1 MSNEF
6 AKYCRLVKILGK
18 KIIIRIPVQN
28 KIFEKALTY
37 FNLNLHYLDILNA
50 SVNFSLLIFAL
61 FLPLIFILKYNAL
74 YLLTINFLLALSV
87 FFYLY
92 YYIPIRY
99 FSLLK
104 SFSLYSPILLG
115 IIYSVTTVNKPI
127 ILAFKILADSKIPR
141 ISDDF
146 RGMLNKACLGKS
158 ITEMLLKYSKIQPSN
173 VFRENIK
180 VALTQSFKKQSI
192 EKIWEYS
199 IWEVNRV
206 MLMEA
211 SKIEVVSVLIIGGG
225 AFTPFLIYL
234 FTTFNLISTSEVIV
248 VVTLTFLALI
258 ILIGY
263 RLIKYREKSLAIS

>member
-1 MSNEF
+1 MNNEF
-6 AKYCRLVKILGK
+6 KKYCKLIKILSK
-18 KIIIRIPVQN
+18 KIIVRIPVKN
-28 KIFEKALTY
+28 KVFEKALTY

-50 SVNFSLLIFAL
+50 SINLSF
-61 FLPLIFILKYNAL
+61 LIFILLLPTIFMLSCNAF
-74 YLLTINFLLALSV
+74 YLLIINLLITLSV

-104 SFSLYSPILLG
+104 SFSLYTPTLLG
-115 IIYSVTTVNKPI
+115 IIYSVSTIGKPI
-127 ILAFKILADSKIPR
+127 TLAFKILADSKIPR

-146 RGMLNKACLGKS
+146 KEMLNKACLGKS
-158 ITEMLLKYSKIQPSN
+158 ITEMLLKYSKVQPSST
-173 VFRENIK
+173 FRENIK

-234 FTTFNLISTSEVIV
+234 FITFNLLSTSEVII

-263 RLIKYREKSLAIS
+263 RLIRYREKIISYS

>member
-1 MSNEF
+1 MNNEF
-6 AKYCRLVKILGK
+6 KKYCKLIKILSK
-18 KIIIRIPVQN
+18 KIIVRIPVKN
-28 KIFEKALTY
+28 KVFEKALTY

-50 SVNFSLLIFAL
+50 SINLSF
-61 FLPLIFILKYNAL
+61 LIFILLLPTIFMLSCNAF
-74 YLLTINFLLALSV
+74 YLLIINLLITLSV

-104 SFSLYSPILLG
+104 SFSLYTPTLLG
-115 IIYSVTTVNKPI
+115 IIYSVSTIGKPI
-127 ILAFKILADSKIPR
+127 TLAFKILADSKIPR

-146 RGMLNKACLGKS
+146 KEMLNKACLGKS
-158 ITEMLLKYSKIQPSN
+158 ITEMLLKYSKVQPSST
-173 VFRENIK
+173 FRENIK

-199 IWEVNRV
+199 IWEVNRI

-211 SKIEVVSVLIIGGG
+211 SKIEAISILIIGGG
-225 AFTPFLIYL
+225 AFSPFLIYL
-234 FTTFNLISTSEVIV
+234 FITFNLLSTSEVII

-263 RLIKYREKSLAIS
+263 RLIRYREKIISYS